1 MPVLNDK
8 DIYMAIADRRLNIA
22 PLIRNNVQPGS
33 VDLTL
38 FHELEVMELPS
49 KIDLSTSSD
58 ELKSYRKIIDI
69 PEDGYELKPGA
80 TVIGR
85 SAELLKLPQNVVG
98 MLSNRNSLTMVGLN
112 AAISTFANPGFK
124 GRKTI
129 VIHNF
134 GSATL
139 TLRTGMRICQI
150 SFFSMSGN
158 SLRGYEERHD
168 EALLEHFTQIDFPN
182 LRASVQNIDNSL
194 SDFLNESIRR
204 AAARK

>member
-8 DIYMAIADRRLNIA
+8 DIYMAIADRRLNID

-49 KIDLSTSSD
+49 KIDLSTSSA
-58 ELKSYRKIIDI
+58 ELKSHRKIIDI

-85 SAELLKLPQNVVG
+85 SAELLELPQNVVG

-150 SFFSMSGN
+150 SFFSMSSN

-168 EALLEHFTQIDFPN
+168 EGLLEHFTQIDFPN